1 MANYLP
7 KNHQKEMTE
16 ILEHILGDTFI
27 LYFKT
32 HAYHWNVEG
41 PNFDSLHTLFGTQ
54 YTDMWTAM
62 DGLAER
68 IRALGGY
75 APLNITEMTKN
86 SDLKEA
92 KKIMTAIDMVKD
104 LAQDHAKISK
114 HIAEGIEKASEVG
127 DEVTADMLIARQA
140 FHDKTTW
147 MLNAT
152 AA

>member
-1 MANYLP
+1 MAQYLK

-16 ILEHILGDTFI
+16 VLEHIMGDTFT

-54 YTDMWTAM
+54 YTDMWAAL
-62 DGLAER
+62 DELAER
-68 IRALGGY
+68 IRMLGAY
-75 APLNITEMTKN
+75 APINVAELTKN
-86 SDLKEA
+86 SDLKDA
-92 KKIMTAIDMVKD
+92 KKLMKAMDMVKD
-104 LAQDHAKISK
+104 LANDHVEISK
-114 HIAEGIEKASEVG
+114 HIATGIEKASEVG
-127 DEVTADMLIARQA
+127 DEVTADILIARQT
-140 FHDKTTW
+140 FHDKAAW